1 MNSSASHPD
10 LEWSPTSDIGC
21 ASRQVAELW
30 GGAGLHARTFAW
42 SSGRVD
48 TSFHACGW
56 ICTC

>member
-10 LEWSPTSDIGC
+10 LEWSPTSGIGY

-30 GGAGLHARTFAW
+30 EGACVPRTFTW